1 MLWRQYGAV
10 GIGTYFGIYFGS
22 IAFFYVV
29 YDYGVLTNLPSGGT
43 AVIEHVS
50 DYFFCWEGV
59 NEGTNEAVK
68 MVFQVRQGVLV
79 AGGWCPDPD
88 PKHPRLSIA
97 PSMGCAVV
105 HSLPW
110 AIFR

>member
-43 AVIEHVS
+43 AVIERVS
-50 DYFFCWEGV
+50 VVGLLAEPPLALMLCFF
-59 NEGTNEAVK
+59 
-68 MVFQVRQGVLV
+68 
-79 AGGWCPDPD
+79 
-88 PKHPRLSIA
+88 
-97 PSMGCAVV
+97 MGDTG
-105 HSLPW
+105 
-110 AIFR
+110 